1 MNLTQAIRDRNL
13 FGGMFKNPQT
23 WHAWEIYLSALFGL
37 PIDAAD
43 MGLFRQCTNLT
54 RPPAGR
60 ARESFVICG
69 RRSGKSFISSIIS
82 VYLACFKD
90 WTPYLSPGERGWI
103 FVIANDK
110 SQAGIIKKYISGI
123 LHGTRLLKAK
133 VQNETKEEI
142 ELSGSVGIAVKTS
155 SYRTLRGYTL
165 LAAILEEMAF
175 YRSEDS
181 ANPDR
186 EILAAVRPALATI
199 PESVL
204 LGISTPYS
212 RTGVLWEQYKANF
225 GKEGGPLIWLAPT
238 RTMNPTIDARLI
250 ENAIKEDPQ
259 AARAEWE
266 AEWREDI
273 EAFITAELV
282 EAVMIPGRYEL
293 PKIDGPDYFGFID
306 PSGGRQDAFTMGICH
321 REGSGK
327 IVLDVLRERR
337 PPFQPKGVVAEF
349 ADVLKSF
356 KVSSVESDKY
366 AGEWV
371 PEAFREHGITV
382 KNSELTASELYLNFL
397 PLISNGSVELLDN
410 KRLLAQ
416 LVGLERRTR
425 SGGKDLITHFPGGHD
440 DLANAAAGVCVKASK
455 LGGRFVFAFS
465 DRPVYGLELDEDP
478 DLEMLREMSRDDE
491 VNWAKPTGPA
501 RPRPPVLTTNDI
513 PRRDRG

>member
-1 MNLTQAIRDRNL
+1 MNIIQAIRDWNL
-13 FGGMFKNPQT
+13 FGAMFKDPAS

-43 MGLFRQCTNLT
+43 LGVFRQCTGLIG
-54 RPPAGR
+54 PPADL

-69 RRSGKSFISSIIS
+69 RRSGKSFISSIIA
-82 VYLACFKD
+82 VYLAAFKD
-90 WTPYLSPGERGWI
+90 WRQYLSPGERGWI

-123 LHGTRLLKAK
+123 LHGNRLLKAK
-133 VQNETKEEI
+133 IQNETKEEI

-225 GKEGGPLIWLAPT
+225 GKEGGPLVWLAPT

-250 ENAIKEDPQ
+250 ERALKEDPQ

-266 AEWREDI
+266 AEWRDDI
-273 EAFITAELV
+273 EAFISQELID
-282 EAVMIPGRYEL
+282 AVTIPGRFEL
-293 PKIDGPDYFGFID
+293 PRVQGPQYFGFID
-306 PSGGRQDAFTMGICH
+306 PSGGRNDSFTLGISH
-321 REGSGK
+321 RNDEGR
-327 IVLDVLRERR
+327 IILDVLRERR
-337 PPFQPKGVVAEF
+337 PPFQPKTVVSEF
-349 ADVLKSF
+349 SETLKTFGISE
-356 KVSSVESDKY
+356 VESDSY
-366 AGEWV
+366 AAEWV
-371 PEAFREHGITV
+371 AEVHREHGITV
-382 KNSELTASELYLNFL
+382 KRSKMSASELYLNFL
-397 PLISNGSVELLDN
+397 PLVSNGSIELLDN

-416 LVGLERRTR
+416 LVGLERRAR
-425 SGGKDLITHFPGGHD
+425 SGGKDLITHYAGGND
-440 DLANAAAGVCVKASK
+440 DLSNAAAGACVMASEM
-455 LGGRFVFAFS
+455 GGKEAGFFFTEHS
-465 DRPVYGLELDEDP
+465 VYPSED
-478 DLEMLREMSRDDE
+478 
-491 VNWAKPTGPA
+491 G
-501 RPRPPVLTTNDI
+501 
-513 PRRDRG
+513 RGWNGWEGR